1 MDDKERVSAE
11 LNKQYYLINKIL
23 EDVHQIFTLIQP
35 SIIRMVELKDSILLD
50 HSENFRRA
58 ALKFI
63 EISKLSKE
71 IEDKKSL
78 FDLRNKLE
86 IAGYFS

>member
-86 IAGYFS
+86 IASYFS